1 MASQI
6 GYLFINTYCAFVVID
21 NSENGL
27 QDQIY
32 GLFQSLLLILFGFA
46 FVFFRTVG
54 VFKSKFDFNV
64 GVDVKIEVLRKQY
77 SQLKKERS
85 SNADVVLTKWG

>member
-1 MASQI
+1 M
-6 GYLFINTYCAFVVID
+6 GYLFINTYCAFIVID

-46 FVFFRTVG
+46 FVFFRVVG
-54 VFKSKFDFNV
+54 MFRSRFDFNI
-64 GVDVKIEVLRKQY
+64 GVDTIIEVLRKQY
-77 SQLKKERS
+77 SQLKRERS
-85 SNADVVLTKWG
+85 SNADVVVTKWG